1 MYNRRNE
8 NDNKKIQ
15 LEAKMNERIDL
26 TNYLENL
33 GHEIQKTRKEIE
45 LIRSSLVV
53 HYHQLLKYGKDVR

>member
-15 LEAKMNERIDL
+15 LEMKIKERIEL
-26 TNYLENL
+26 IKYLENL
-33 GHEIQKTRKEIE
+33 TNEIQKTRKEID
-45 LIRSSLVV
+45 IIKTSLGV

>member
-15 LEAKMNERIDL
+15 LDVKMNERLDL
-26 TNYLENL
+26 INHLENI
-33 GHEIQKTRKEIE
+33 GQEIQKTRKEIE